1 MTTDEKVGVL
11 AEIIRVILQNAVSEN
26 WYPGEAQK
34 CLELIKISTDLEKKL
49 DEIQ

>member
-1 MTTDEKVGVL
+1 MTTDEKISVL
-11 AEIIRVILQNAVSEN
+11 AEIIRVILQKAVSEN
-26 WYPGEAQK
+26 WYLGEDEK